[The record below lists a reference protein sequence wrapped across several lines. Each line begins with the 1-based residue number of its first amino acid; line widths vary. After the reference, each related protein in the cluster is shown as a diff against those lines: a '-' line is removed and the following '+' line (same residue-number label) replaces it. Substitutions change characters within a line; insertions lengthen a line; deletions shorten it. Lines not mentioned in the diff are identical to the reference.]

1 MTPRLIRLQGAYLCR
16 PTAWFRF
23 TGRLMSDNFHLVIAM
38 IQVLVA
44 TAFSVLL
51 ST

>member
-1 MTPRLIRLQGAYLCR
+1 MSPYRLV
-16 PTAWFRF
+16 RF